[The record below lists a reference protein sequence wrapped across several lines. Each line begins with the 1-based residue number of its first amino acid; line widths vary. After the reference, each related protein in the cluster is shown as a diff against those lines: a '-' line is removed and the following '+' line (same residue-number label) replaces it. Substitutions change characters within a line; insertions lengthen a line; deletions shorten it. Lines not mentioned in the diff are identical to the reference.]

1 MPGSTAPHN
10 ASDRDDSGDLE
21 RPLPSL
27 GTVVTSDV
35 GDIQLIRLI
44 GKGGTG
50 VVYEGHRAT
59 PPATFAVKVMSLF
72 SHDPE
77 AKRRFEY
84 EADLLGNLDHE
95 AIVRVHGTGTCVVR
109 GRRTPAIILEYV
121 KDAKPITKYA
131 SDLALPTRRRLE
143 IFLEVCEA
151 ISHAHLQGVLHRDLK
166 PGNILVDPESRPKV
180 IDFNAGREK
189 HGATVPG
196 SFHTDPGRIP
206 GTSAYMSP
214 EQAEGVSSAVDVRT
228 DVYSLGV
235 VLQELLTG
243 RLPHAVANLPRLEVS
258 RILRTEPPEPL
269 PRGDRDIDRQVRAIV
284 AKCLQKEK
292 RWRYSSATELA
303 ADLRRHL
310 AGKTIAPTSS
320 RLADSIAYFARKHAA
335 ATAAGGVMLLSLLAA
350 TIGITLFSARLHHE
364 KTRANTA
371 AARATEEARRA
382 QRQAYVANVRHLA
395 GAAELP
401 HVALSRELLDQTAAL
416 LAPPR
421 QEDEPSGDSDLDLPI
436 ELRCLRPAIEQ
447 PIATLAGESPS
458 GSLAP
463 VWTVAIS
470 PDGKRCVTGDDA
482 GIARLW
488 SDAGELIATLPHGDR
503 VTRVRFHPDGRRFA
517 TASRDGFVRTWDVE
531 SGAALGPPLTCG
543 GHKVVDIAYDDSG
556 DRLAAGCTD
565 GTVRIFMAGGT
576 NPFVIRAH
584 DKRITALA
592 LAPDGRFVATASAD
606 GTAAVFESGDGT
618 RIESFFCGSDA
629 SECVAFSP
637 DGSLLACAAPGHA
650 LRLWNTVTR
659 TSTLI
664 EGHSS
669 HITRFCFSSDGR
681 RLASASHDDDAIVWD
696 TADGRRVAI
705 LGEHDANV
713 IDLAFSPDGKQLA
726 TASSDRTIRRWW
738 TDTGERTRTLKGHL
752 SRIESIAWAAD
763 GRTILSGS
771 RDGTALVWDG
781 GLSDGPGVMRGHDRE
796 VDGLTFLPD
805 SPRMVSWSRDG
816 SARLWDADT
825 TTFILRFGPRREPIR
840 AAALSP
846 DGRVVAVGAD
856 DDLVILHDTSDGSTR
871 HTLRGHA
878 RQVVSLDFSADG
890 KLVASGSTDGD
901 GRLWDAATGALRKT
915 LPGHSSGV
923 VAIRFSPD
931 GRHVA
936 TLEQSGTARL
946 WEVEGE
952 GDPKLLDS
960 VTEPVRSIAFS
971 PDGAL
976 LALGCEGGRTCL
988 VHPRSGAPAGS
999 LQADGKSVTNLA
1011 FDPMSKR
1018 LVTVTPNSV
1027 CHLWSVADKVH
1038 IHRLA
1043 GHLSAIHAVRFSP
1056 DGTRI
1061 ATGGSDRTVRLW
1073 EAETGTPLLTLR
1085 GHRGAVL
1092 GLAFST
1098 DGQDLASTSAD
1109 GNVRLWTRTDAEIH
1123 AQRRLAATAEPIE
1136 GTFADLPL
1144 SPLPAR

>member
-1 MPGSTAPHN
+1 MPDSTGPQN
-10 ASDRDDSGDLE
+10 ASDRDDSDDFG

-27 GTVVTSDV
+27 GTVVSSDV
-35 GDIQLIRLI
+35 GEIELIRLI

-59 PPATFAVKVMSLF
+59 PPAIFAVKVMSLF

-109 GRRTPAIILEYV
+109 GRRTPVIILEYV
-121 KDAKPITKYA
+121 QDAKPITKYA
-131 SDLALPTRRRLE
+131 NDLALPTRRRLE

-189 HGATVPG
+189 HGATASA
-196 SFHTDPGRIP
+196 SFHTDAGLVP
-206 GTSAYMSP
+206 GTPAYMSP
-214 EQAEGVSSAVDVRT
+214 EQFDNASSAVDVRT

-243 RLPHAVANLPRLEVS
+243 RLPHAVANLPRFEVS
-258 RILRTEPPEPL
+258 KLVRTEPPEPL

-284 AKCLQKEK
+284 AKCLQKE
-292 RWRYSSATELA
+292 RCWRYSSATDLA
-303 ADLRRHL
+303 TDLRRHL
-310 AGKTIAPTSS
+310 DGEPIAPISS
-320 RLADSIAYFARKHAA
+320 RLADSVDYFARKHAA
-335 ATAAGGVMLLSLLAA
+335 ATAAGVVMLLSLLAA
-350 TIGITLFSARLHHE
+350 TIGITVFFLRSEAARLAE
-364 KTRANTA
+364 SILKERF
-371 AARATEEARRA
+371 

-421 QEDEPSGDSDLDLPI
+421 QEDEPPGDSDLDLPI

-447 PIATLAGESPS
+447 PIATLTGESPA
-458 GSLAP
+458 GYRAP

-470 PDGKRCVTGDDA
+470 PDGKRCLTGDDD
-482 GIARLW
+482 GKARLW

-503 VTRVRFHPDGRRFA
+503 VTRVRFHPGGDRVA

-531 SGAALGPPLTCG
+531 SGAALGPPLACG
-543 GHKVVDIAYDDSG
+543 GHKVVDIAYDASG

-565 GTVRIFMAGGT
+565 GAVRIFMPGGT
-576 NPFVIRAH
+576 QPFVIRAH

-606 GTAAVFESGDGT
+606 GTAAVFESRDGT
-618 RIESFFCGSDA
+618 RIESFFSGSDA

-664 EGHSS
+664 KGHSS

-781 GLSDGPGVMRGHDRE
+781 GLSDGPAVMRGHDRE
-796 VDGLTFLPD
+796 VDGLSFLPD

-856 DDLVILHDTSDGSTR
+856 DDLVILHDTGDGSTR
-871 HTLRGHA
+871 HTLRGHS

-890 KLVASGSTDGD
+890 KLVASGSTDGE

-936 TLEQSGTARL
+936 TLEKSGTARL
-946 WEVEGE
+946 WKVEGE
-952 GDPKLLDS
+952 ADPKLLDS

-976 LALGCEGGRTCL
+976 LALGCEGGSTCL

-999 LQADGKSVTNLA
+999 LQADGNSVINLA

-1027 CHLWSVADKVH
+1027 CHLWSVVEQVH
-1038 IHRLA
+1038 LHRLA
-1043 GHLSAIHAVRFSP
+1043 GHLSAVQAIRFSP

-1098 DGQDLASTSAD
+1098 DGQDLASASAD

-1123 AQRRLAATAEPIE
+1123 TQRRLAATGEPTE
-1136 GTFADLPL
+1136 RTLADLPTA
-1144 SPLPAR
+1144 PLPAR

>member
-1 MPGSTAPHN
+1 MPGSIGPHD
-10 ASDRDDSGDLE
+10 ASDRNDSDHPRRPRPDPCLGAVVSSDLGDVTLE
-21 RPLPSL
+21 R
-27 GTVVTSDV
+27 
-35 GDIQLIRLI
+35 RI
-44 GKGGTG
+44 GEGAYGR
-50 VVYEGHRAT
+50 VYEGRT
-59 PPATFAVKVMSLF
+59 SSSSGMVAVKVMR
-72 SHDPE
+72 PE
-77 AKRRFEY
+77 DDSPELIRRFDY
-84 EADLLGNLDHE
+84 EAHILARLNHTAIVKLLG
-95 AIVRVHGTGTCVVR
+95 TGECLVNSVPIR
-109 GRRTPAIILEYV
+109 AIILERIRG
-121 KDAKPITKYA
+121 AKPITKYA
-131 SDLALPTRRRLE
+131 GDHALSTRRRLE

-151 ISHAHLQGVLHRDLK
+151 ISYAHQQRVLHRDLK
-166 PGNILVDPESRPKV
+166 PGNILICSEGQPKV
-180 IDFNAGREK
+180 IDFGWARGEDS
-189 HGATVPG
+189 ADVLG
-196 SFHTDPGRIP
+196 SARTSVSAIV
-206 GTSAYMSP
+206 GTHQYMSP
-214 EQAEGVSSAVDVRT
+214 EQCDGDASAVDLRA
-228 DVYSLGV
+228 DVYALGV

-243 RLPHAVANLPRLEVS
+243 RPPHNIDRKPLHEVI
-258 RILRTEPPEPL
+258 RIIRTEPPEPL

-284 AKCLQKEK
+284 AKCLQKE
-292 RWRYSSATELA
+292 RCWRYSSATDLA
-303 ADLRRHL
+303 ADLRLHL
-310 AGKTIAPTSS
+310 EGKTIAPTSS
-320 RLADSIAYFARKHAA
+320 RLADSVGYFARKHAA
-335 ATAAGGVMLLSLLAA
+335 ATAAGVVMLLSLLAA
-350 TIGITLFSARLHHE
+350 TIGITVFFLRSE
-364 KTRANTA
+364 
-371 AARATEEARRA
+371 AARQAESILKERF
-382 QRQAYVANVRHLA
+382 QRQLYVANVRHLA

-421 QEDEPSGDSDLDLPI
+421 QEDEPSGDFDLDLPI

-447 PIATLAGESPS
+447 PIATLTGESPA
-458 GSLAP
+458 GYRAP

-470 PDGKRCVTGDDA
+470 PDGKRCLTGDDD
-482 GIARLW
+482 GKARLW

-503 VTRVRFHPDGRRFA
+503 VTRVRFHPGGDRVA

-531 SGAALGPPLTCG
+531 SGAALGPPLACG
-543 GHKVVDIAYDDSG
+543 GHKVVDIAYDASG

-565 GTVRIFMAGGT
+565 GAVRIFMAGGT
-576 NPFVIRAH
+576 QPFVIRAH

-606 GTAAVFESGDGT
+606 GTAAVFESRDGT
-618 RIESFFCGSDA
+618 RIESFFSGSDA

-664 EGHSS
+664 KGHSS

-796 VDGLTFLPD
+796 VDGLAFLPD

-825 TTFILRFGPRREPIR
+825 TTFILRFGSRREPIR

-856 DDLVILHDTSDGSTR
+856 DDLVILHDTGDGSTR
-871 HTLRGHA
+871 HTLRGHS

-890 KLVASGSTDGD
+890 KLVASGSTDGE

-936 TLEQSGTARL
+936 TLEKSGTARL

-960 VTEPVRSIAFS
+960 ATEPVRSIAFS

-999 LQADGKSVTNLA
+999 LQADGNSVINLA

-1027 CHLWSVADKVH
+1027 CHLWSVVEKVH
-1038 IHRLA
+1038 LRRLA
-1043 GHLSAIHAVRFSP
+1043 GHISAVHAVRFSP

-1073 EAETGTPLLTLR
+1073 EADTGTPLLTLR

-1092 GLAFST
+1092 SLAFST

-1123 AQRRLAATAEPIE
+1123 AQRRLAATSEPTE
-1136 GTFADLPL
+1136 GTFADLPTA
-1144 SPLPAR
+1144 PLPAR